1 MTRNTY
7 LALLTST
14 HLHAQQDYWY
24 CIRQVA
30 IDIERAYSA
39 QSLAELNNSLSD
51 IASDSAYAFASIQVT
66 TSPLPEG
73 LGLNESAVL
82 NAPATAALNQYTDFQ
97 LVVAKDYNWV
107 VALAATIPCVQVG
120 LAWHSWHK
128 CVVLTL
134 VDCAVLLLYRPGA
147 RQYVVL
153 HG

>member
-1 MTRNTY
+1 RDLVARLIEDNQDIWQQ
-7 LALLTST
+7 LLLNPFVEAMKTEGPDNET
-14 HLHAQQDYWY
+14 VTAGYKWYEVQDYWY

-97 LVVAKDYNWV
+97 LVVAK
-107 VALAATIPCVQVG
+107 
-120 LAWHSWHK
+120 
-128 CVVLTL
+128 
-134 VDCAVLLLYRPGA
+134 
-147 RQYVVL
+147 
-153 HG
+153 